1 MIRITTFILAIIVM
15 GYSIYSWN
23 DDSKQ
28 SMLILQLLL
37 SFMLASMRI
46 QNVKKGEKGNKDM
59 GLLLNMLSNS
69 LFFEVFSLKIVVA
82 VWYISLSIQ
91 NLFVIQ

>member
-1 MIRITTFILAIIVM
+1 M